1 MILLR
6 QGQTLDNSFYQKNSL
21 ETLTQVSLKGMLN
34 WKMPHCFKG
43 FMNIYEY
50 TSTCMKAHIGYKI
63 IIITQPRMI
72 VNNKS
77 ISINRFKLNQC
88 FLPLIQFVICMYT
101 SWLLCILESI
111 ASLTSSEILLRIF
124 FGINLLVSW
133 FEFHIKW
140 NH

>member
-1 MILLR
+1 
-6 QGQTLDNSFYQKNSL
+6 
-21 ETLTQVSLKGMLN
+21 
-34 WKMPHCFKG
+34 
-43 FMNIYEY
+43 
-50 TSTCMKAHIGYKI
+50 MKAHIGYKI

-88 FLPLIQFVICMYT
+88 FLPLIQFVMCMYT
-101 SWLLCILESI
+101 SQLLGILESI